1 MGTNEVDA
9 ALAAGPAEVGAR
21 VLALAEDQWFDRKG
35 AAIAPK
41 DLAVVLVAFANAE
54 GGIVVVGA
62 SNGRVRGLAGARKK
76 LNELRQASVNFTVP
90 PVRVHVRE
98 VDCVDEDRAPDILL
112 VVHVDVG
119 ERVHELTNGECYLRV
134 GDSSHKLSYVQR
146 QELDFDKGQAQYDG
160 YTAAGVT
167 LDDLDT
173 GLVNNYRSRTG
184 ATASTEA
191 LLGARGLLD
200 RAGGLTNGAY
210 LLFGQHPQD
219 LFPQAYVRVLRFLT
233 RERGTGAR
241 LGLDDAAD
249 IRIEGPIPHVIQRA
263 RREIEKLLPHRRA
276 LSPTSGRFEPIPIIP
291 TDAWLEGLVNAVVHR
306 SYSLGG
312 DHIRVEIYPDR
323 LEIESPGRF
332 PGLAD
337 PTHPLQISRFARNP
351 RIARVCADLRIG
363 QELGEGIK
371 RIFEEMRAVGLSRA
385 DLPPDRRLGTPHPGR
400 HRPPGPRPGPPT
412 AARQPSYPRRAARR
426 RHAAGNRRHQRPG
439 RTEQTR
445 HPTTAARPGRAQ
457 PHPLERQ
464 VPERPSRG
472 LGTRRLTSEA
482 GGQRRH
488 RV

>member
-1 MGTNEVDA
+1 MGTNEVDT
-9 ALAAGPAEVGAR
+9 ALAAHPAEVGAR
-21 VLALAEDQWFDRKG
+21 VLALPEDQWFDRKS

-41 DLAVVLVAFANAE
+41 DLAVALVAFANAE

-62 SNGRVRGLAGARKK
+62 SNGQVRGLAAARKRV
-76 LNELRQASVNFTVP
+76 NELRQASVNFTVP

-98 VDCVDEDRAPDILL
+98 VECVNDDGAPDILL
-112 VVHVDVG
+112 AVHVDVG

-160 YTAAGVT
+160 YTATGVN

-173 GLVNNYRSRTG
+173 SLVNNYRSRTG
-184 ATASTEA
+184 ASGTTEA

-200 RAGGLTNGAY
+200 RTGGLTNGAY

-241 LGLDDAAD
+241 LGLDDNAD
-249 IRIEGPIPHVIQRA
+249 IRIEGPIPLVIQRA
-263 RREIEKLLPHRRA
+263 RREIEKLVPRRRA
-276 LSPTSGRFEPIPIIP
+276 LSPTSGSFEPIPIIP

-323 LEIESPGRF
+323 VEIESPGRF

-337 PTHPLQISRFARNP
+337 PTRPLDISRFARNP

-371 RIFEEMRAVGLSRA
+371 RIFDEMRAVGLSDPIYRQTGGSVRLTLAAIARLDPALAKQLPRGSQAILDALRA
-385 DLPPDRRLGTPHPGR
+385 AGTPLGTGDISDLAGLS
-400 HRPPGPRPGPPT
+400 RPATQQRLRALADHNLIRWSGKSPKDPR
-412 AARQPSYPRRAARR
+412 AVW
-426 RHAAGNRRHQRPG
+426 
-439 RTEQTR
+439 E
-445 HPTTAARPGRAQ
+445 
-457 PHPLERQ
+457 
-464 VPERPSRG
+464 
-472 LGTRRLTSEA
+472 LTD
-482 GGQRRH
+482 
-488 RV
+488 